1 MYKLCDVSA
10 WCGWGTGQSLP
21 GRLQRLAEHGNAL
34 HEQMSGMYEVLSQ
47 CVLHWS
53 LCRWRSRLG
62 GPADKVMVH
71 DFGSPGLFIC
81 RYVVV
86 GFLV

>member
-1 MYKLCDVSA
+1 M
-10 WCGWGTGQSLP
+10 Q
-21 GRLQRLAEHGNAL
+21 NAL

-62 GPADKVMVH
+62 GHADKVMVH
-71 DFGSPGLFIC
+71 GFGSPGLFIC